1 MAARAAGA
9 RGTASRVMQP
19 LTPSHA
25 LAVLDR
31 LLEKNGSA
39 QTVAMSVNWA
49 LLERSMG
56 GQPPAFVA
64 DLIREKSCPAASKSA
79 RGSGLRFSTEE
90 LWAAPADQRHGFV
103 LAHVQ
108 KSLAQVMALE
118 SPELDPE
125 ESLGNLGL
133 DSLMALELQHSL
145 EESFSVKLP
154 IELLMG
160 MPCLNEFVNRLLEI
174 LAKAAP
180 KREEEIAQGAIGAS
194 PKFDQNLPPIV
205 EA

>member
-1 MAARAAGA
+1 MH
-9 RGTASRVMQP
+9 P
-19 LTPSHA
+19 LAPAQA

-31 LLEKNGSA
+31 LFEKNNSA
-39 QTVAMSVNWA
+39 QAVVMSVDWA
-49 LLERSMG
+49 LLERSFNG
-56 GQPPAFVA
+56 QQPPSLIA
-64 DLIREKSCPAASKSA
+64 DLIREKGSPGTSKAS
-79 RGSGLRFSTEE
+79 RGSGPTFSTEE
-90 LWAAPADQRHGFV
+90 LWAAPPTQRHGLV

-125 ESLGNLGL
+125 ESLSNLGL

-145 EESFSVKLP
+145 EESFGAKLP

-160 MPCLNEFVNRLLEI
+160 IPSLNEFANRLLEI
-174 LAKAAP
+174 LAKAEP
-180 KREEEIAQGAIGAS
+180 KLAQEISREIVVGES
-194 PKFDQNLPPIV
+194 KFNEGFPPIV

>member
-1 MAARAAGA
+1 M
-9 RGTASRVMQP
+9 
-19 LTPSHA
+19 
-25 LAVLDR
+25 
-31 LLEKNGSA
+31 
-39 QTVAMSVNWA
+39 
-49 LLERSMG
+49 
-56 GQPPAFVA
+56 
-64 DLIREKSCPAASKSA
+64 
-79 RGSGLRFSTEE
+79 
-90 LWAAPADQRHGFV
+90 QRHGLI

-125 ESLGNLGL
+125 ESLSNLGL

-160 MPCLNEFVNRLLEI
+160 MPSLNEFVNRLLEI

-180 KREEEIAQGAIGAS
+180 KPG
-194 PKFDQNLPPIV
+194 V